1 MAKLN
6 ASKPADRLCQT
17 KFWLVATLQPKIFSS
32 RKAFAA
38 FMKAESTAGRGRVQ
52 VFKFQTM
59 GAAQKALQR
68 LGPGKETTSTLTGQ
82 DGRRS
87 GSGNGT
93 PASPALGSAEGRA
106 TLTRIGMSKIAAP
119 GKASQEI
126 PKAQTIS
133 AAENVATAPASGGK
147 VVTAVAK
154 PPVAAKGP
162 PKGQAKR
169 LEAQQR
175 DKEKAEELYKAV
187 LKCASISAES
197 GGGEVRVDARRVA
210 AFSADFLGDIG
221 RAGRVGSST
230 LLKQAAGRMIVN
242 LEKVLSDAKL
252 REKKRARVNGKAASK
267 KTKKMKKAH
276 KSRTEHHR
284 AQEARGHV
292 GVCKAGYKCRYHGC
306 RAAHPAGRAIDSK
319 GRRRDGGYFR
329 NGSGHH
335 RSSGQPPNKRRR
347 SGY

>member
-1 MAKLN
+1 
-6 ASKPADRLCQT
+6 
-17 KFWLVATLQPKIFSS
+17 
-32 RKAFAA
+32 
-38 FMKAESTAGRGRVQ
+38 
-52 VFKFQTM
+52 M

-82 DGRRS
+82 DGRRR

-106 TLTRIGMSKIAAP
+106 TLTRFGMSKIAAP

-147 VVTAVAK
+147 VVTTVAK
-154 PPVAAKGP
+154 PPVAAKGL
-162 PKGQAKR
+162 PKGQVKR

-175 DKEKAEELYKAV
+175 DKEKTEELYKAV

-210 AFSADFLGDIG
+210 AFSAEFLGDIG

-242 LEKVLSDAKL
+242 LEKVLSDTTQPVTTMWTHAFGGRTAVGCDHTWL
-252 REKKRARVNGKAASK
+252 CTLMPRVSIFA
-267 KTKKMKKAH
+267 
-276 KSRTEHHR
+276 
-284 AQEARGHV
+284 
-292 GVCKAGYKCRYHGC
+292 
-306 RAAHPAGRAIDSK
+306 
-319 GRRRDGGYFR
+319 
-329 NGSGHH
+329 
-335 RSSGQPPNKRRR
+335 
-347 SGY
+347 

>member
-6 ASKPADRLCQT
+6 ASKPADRLCKT

-93 PASPALGSAEGRA
+93 PASPALVLNPPLEPTS
-106 TLTRIGMSKIAAP
+106 SKIAAP
-119 GKASQEI
+119 DKASQEI
-126 PKAQTIS
+126 HNAQTIF

-147 VVTAVAK
+147 VVTTVAK
-154 PPVAAKGP
+154 PPVAAKGL
-162 PKGQAKR
+162 PKGQVKR

-175 DKEKAEELYKAV
+175 DKEKTEELYKAV

-210 AFSADFLGDIG
+210 AFSAEFLGDIG